1 MKKAL
6 FALTAFMFAGFL
18 LQSCK
23 KDNDTA
29 DTTQMQTT
37 AEDLVSYNDLS
48 EFTDYEIDMLV
59 DDAFAGDGAVSDRGG
74 CPTVTFAQPK
84 GTWPNTITLDYSP
97 DGCTKDGHTFKGQ
110 IVIGQSNKMNVV
122 GSVRT
127 VTFNNFYIN
136 NVKIEGTRTL
146 TNEGPNASGQPVWSR
161 TADETFTF
169 PDGSTATYST
179 DRTRTLI
186 AGANTPTPIDNV
198 WSIEGSSTGTNR
210 KGETFTATI
219 TAPLIKRALCPWIA
233 EGVIE
238 FEHDGKMRTLD
249 FGDGTCDRDAVL
261 TLNDGTTKNIK
272 IRHHWWK

>member
-110 IVIGQSNKMNVV
+110 IVIEQSNKMNVV

-219 TAPLIKRALCPWIA
+219 TTPLIKRALCPWIA

>member
-219 TAPLIKRALCPWIA
+219 TTPLIKRALCPWIA

>member
-6 FALTAFMFAGFL
+6 FALTAFLFAGIL

-29 DTTQMQTT
+29 DTTQLQTT
-37 AEDLVSYNDLS
+37 AEDLVSCNDLS

-59 DDAFAGDGAVSDRGG
+59 DDAFTGGIEVSDRGA

-97 DGCTKDGHTFKGQ
+97 DGCTKDNHTFKGQ
-110 IVIGQSNKMNVV
+110 IVIEQSNKMNVV
-122 GSVRT
+122 GAERV
-127 VTFNNFYIN
+127 VTFNDFYLN

-146 TNEGPNASGQPVWSR
+146 TNEGPNASGQPVWSK

-186 AGANTPTPIDNV
+186 NGANTPTPIDNV
-198 WSIEGSSTGTNR
+198 WSIEGSGAGTNR

-219 TAPLIKRALCPWIA
+219 TSPLIKRALCPWIA

-238 FEHDGKMRTLD
+238 FEHGGKMRTLD

>member
-6 FALTAFMFAGFL
+6 FALTTFLFAGIL

-37 AEDLVSYNDLS
+37 AEDLVSCNDLS

-59 DDAFAGDGAVSDRGG
+59 DDAFTGGIEVSDRGA
-74 CPTVTFAQPK
+74 CPTVSFAQPK

-110 IVIGQSNKMNVV
+110 IVIEQSNKMNVV
-122 GSVRT
+122 GAERV
-127 VTFNNFYIN
+127 VTFNDFYIN
-136 NVKIEGTRTL
+136 NVKIEGARTL
-146 TNEGPNASGQPVWSR
+146 TNEGPNAAGQPVWSK

-186 AGANTPTPIDNV
+186 SGANTPTPIDNV
-198 WSIEGSSTGTNR
+198 WSIEGSGAGTNR

-219 TAPLIKRALCPWIA
+219 TSPLIKRALCPWIA

-249 FGDGTCDRDAVL
+249 FGDGACDRDAVL

>member
-6 FALTAFMFAGFL
+6 FALTAFLFAGFL

-29 DTTQMQTT
+29 DTTQLQTT

-59 DDAFAGDGAVSDRGG
+59 DDAFTGGIEVSDRGA

-97 DGCTKDGHTFKGQ
+97 DGCTKDNHTFKGQ
-110 IVIGQSNKMNVV
+110 IVIEQSNKMNVV
-122 GSVRT
+122 GAERV
-127 VTFNNFYIN
+127 VTFNDFYLN

-146 TNEGPNASGQPVWSR
+146 TNEGPNASGQPVWSK

-186 AGANTPTPIDNV
+186 GGANTPTPVDNV
-198 WSIEGSSTGTNR
+198 WSIEGSGAGTNR

-219 TAPLIKRALCPWIA
+219 TSPLIKRALCPWIA

-238 FEHDGKMRTLD
+238 FEHGGKMRTLD

>member
-6 FALTAFMFAGFL
+6 FALTAFLFAGFL

-29 DTTQMQTT
+29 DTTSMQTT

-48 EFTDYEIDMLV
+48 EYTDYEIDALV
-59 DDAFAGDGAVSDRGG
+59 DDAFASDEVSDRGA

-84 GTWPNTITLDYSP
+84 GTWPNTITLDYST
-97 DGCTKDGHTFKGQ
+97 DGCTKDGNTFKGR
-110 IVIGQSNKMNVV
+110 IVIEQSNKMTVAGAVRNV
-122 GSVRT
+122 S
-127 VTFNNFYIN
+127 FNDFYIN

-146 TNEGPNASGQPVWSR
+146 TNDGPNTAGQPVWSK
-161 TADETFTF
+161 TADETFIF
-169 PDGSTATYST
+169 PDGTTATFST
-179 DRTRTLI
+179 NRTRTLVN
-186 AGANTPTPIDNV
+186 GADTPTHLDNV
-198 WSIEGSSTGTNR
+198 WSIAGSTTGTNR
-210 KGETFTATI
+210 KGETFTSTI
-219 TAPLIKRALCPWIA
+219 TSPLMKRFLCPWVV

-238 FEHDGKMRTLD
+238 FAHDGKMRTLD

>member
-6 FALTAFMFAGFL
+6 FALTAFLFAGIL

-29 DTTQMQTT
+29 DTTRMQTT

-59 DDAFAGDGAVSDRGG
+59 DDAFTGGIEVSDRGA

-84 GTWPNTITLDYSP
+84 GAWPNTITLDYSP
-97 DGCTKDGHTFKGQ
+97 DGCTKDNHTFKGQ
-110 IVIGQSNKMNVV
+110 IVIEQSNKMNVV
-122 GSVRT
+122 GAERV
-127 VTFNNFYIN
+127 VTFNDFYLN

-146 TNEGPNASGQPVWSR
+146 TNEGPNASGQPVWSK

-169 PDGSTATYST
+169 PDGNTATYST

-186 AGANTPTPIDNV
+186 NGANTPTPIDNV
-198 WSIEGSSTGTNR
+198 WSIEGSGAGTNR

-219 TAPLIKRALCPWIA
+219 TSPLIKRALCPWIA

-249 FGDGTCDRDAVL
+249 FGDGACDRDAVL

>member
-6 FALTAFMFAGFL
+6 IALTAFLFAGIL

-29 DTTQMQTT
+29 DTTSMQTT

-48 EFTDYEIDMLV
+48 EYTDYEIDVLV
-59 DDAFAGDGAVSDRGG
+59 GDAFTSGSEVSDRGA

-97 DGCTKDGHTFKGQ
+97 DGCDKDGHTFKGQ
-110 IVIGQSNKMNVV
+110 IVIEQSNKMTIAGAERV
-122 GSVRT
+122 
-127 VTFNNFYIN
+127 VTFNNFSIN

-146 TNEGPNASGQPVWSR
+146 TNEGPNATGQPVWSK

-186 AGANTPTPIDNV
+186 NGADTPTHLDNV

-210 KGETFTATI
+210 KGETYTATI
-219 TAPLIKRALCPWIA
+219 TTPLMKRFLCPWIA
-233 EGVIE
+233 EGVIK

>member
-6 FALTAFMFAGFL
+6 FALTAFLFAGIL
-18 LQSCK
+18 MQSCK
-23 KDNDTA
+23 KDSDTA
-29 DTTQMQTT
+29 DNTLMQTT

-59 DDAFAGDGAVSDRGG
+59 DDAFAGEGEVSDRGA

-97 DGCTKDGHTFKGQ
+97 GGCDKNGHTFKGQ
-110 IVIGQSNKMNVV
+110 IVIEQSNKMNVA
-122 GSVRT
+122 GAVRT
-127 VTFNNFYIN
+127 VTFNNFYVDD
-136 NVKIEGTRTL
+136 VKIEGARTH
-146 TNEGPNASGQPVWSR
+146 TNDGPNAAGQPVWTK

-179 DRTRTLI
+179 DRNRTLI
-186 AGANTPTPIDNV
+186 AGANTPSPVDNV

-219 TAPLIKRALCPWIA
+219 TTPLVKRFTCPWIA

-238 FEHDGKMRTLD
+238 FEHDGKTRTLD

-272 IRHHWWK
+272 IRHRWWK